1 LIENVEGGCAIF
13 ARLHHCIGDGIALIK
28 VLLGMTGATPDE
40 SLQLLHLPP
49 KQRRPAPNPLTQLRS
64 RADGA
69 IKTTRWAAQGL
80 ANETLQTLEN
90 PSHPLSLL
98 RSAGIVSAASTA
110 ILAKLLILPPDRESV
125 FKGDLGAIKRV
136 IWSQPIAL
144 DRVKAICKANGA
156 TINDVLVAAVA
167 GGLRRYM
174 LEVGDDPA
182 GGDITA
188 MVPVNLRP
196 EREDTQLGNRFAL
209 VYLSLP
215 VSLADAYD
223 RLTMTKRHMD
233 VLKSSPE
240 PFLVYQILGV
250 IGTLP
255 GDVAKQVTAW
265 FATKASAVLT
275 NVPGPRQEIY
285 FAGKKLNNLL
295 FWVPQSGNIGLGI
308 SIISY
313 NNKVTLGIMVD
324 EQLVR
329 DPQRVIDGYEHELA
343 DLEQR
348 FLAKSNAGTN
358 GKPVGDLLLPA
369 PTSAAREG

>member
-1 LIENVEGGCAIF
+1 L

-28 VLLGMTGATPDE
+28 VLLGMTGNTPGE
-40 SLQLLHLPP
+40 SLQVLHLPP
-49 KQRRPAPNPLTQLRS
+49 RQRRPAPNPLVQMRGFAS
-64 RADGA
+64 S
-69 IKTTRWAAQGL
+69 IVKTSVQAAQGL

-90 PSHPLSLL
+90 PGHPLSLM
-98 RSAGIVSAASTA
+98 RSAGIVSAASAA
-110 ILAKLLILPPDRESV
+110 ILAKLLILPPDRKSV

-136 IWSQPIAL
+136 VWSHPIAL
-144 DRVKAICKANGA
+144 ERVKAIGRAHGA

-174 LEVGDDPA
+174 LEAGDDPSA
-182 GGDITA
+182 GDITA

-196 EREDTQLGNRFAL
+196 EHDTHQLGNRFAL

-215 VSLADAYD
+215 ISLADAYD
-223 RLTMTKRHMD
+223 RLMMTKRHMD

-240 PFLVYQILGV
+240 PFLVYQILGI

-265 FATKASAVLT
+265 FATKASTVLT

-285 FAGKKLNNLL
+285 FAGRELKNLL

-313 NNKVTLGIMVD
+313 NGKVTLGIMVD

-329 DPQRVIDGYEHELA
+329 NPQQVIAGYEHELA

-348 FLAKSNAGTN
+348 FLAKQSAGVN
-358 GKPVGDLLLPA
+358 GASTVEVLL
-369 PTSAAREG
+369 SAGERASFEE